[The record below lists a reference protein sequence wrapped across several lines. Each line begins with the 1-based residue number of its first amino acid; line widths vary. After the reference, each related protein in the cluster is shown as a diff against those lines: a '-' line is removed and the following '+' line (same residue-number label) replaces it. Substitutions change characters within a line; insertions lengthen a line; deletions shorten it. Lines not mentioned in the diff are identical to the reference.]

1 MSGVLSFALFLLAVM
16 IIVALITGI
25 EYRQRLLTGSEAG
38 FRLLALLLL
47 FLSCVLFASIAAYLH
62 TSIFNVLG
70 SLFLLTMVILL
81 GVIAFVAFRGKMGS
95 RRPPEQR
102 REYAPLRQTVRSR
115 PQLKEAREEEQGPM
129 ES

>member
-25 EYRQRLLTGSEAG
+25 EYQQRLLTGSEAK

-47 FLSCVLFASIAAYLH
+47 YLSSVLFASIAAYLH
-62 TSIFNVLG
+62 TSIFIVLG

-115 PQLKEAREEEQGPM
+115 TQLKEAREEEQGPM

>member
-25 EYRQRLLTGSEAG
+25 AYRQRLLTGSEAG
-38 FRLLALLLL
+38 FRLLAVLLL
-47 FLSCVLFASIAAYLH
+47 FLSSVLFASIAAYLH
-62 TSIFNVLG
+62 TSIFIVLG

-81 GVIAFVAFRGKMGS
+81 GVIASVAFRGKMGS

-115 PQLKEAREEEQGPM
+115 PQPKEAREEEQGPTPM
-129 ES
+129 